1 MSTQLGLQ
9 DPLVDLLLQFPSP
22 QEFSTQQKANYKFAV
37 RGPLH
42 EEACVRDCQVLQTWK
57 GAAANPDGRDGQRG
71 QGQQPQ
77 RWKPDLFGVG
87 KVQALLWLPASIIWL
102 RDSNTQGPQTR
113 ALKREAAEVFLQI
126 QAPSEA
132 QREDHKL
139 RAARGHQ
146 LIAVESGDLGCAQCG
161 ATGVAAT
168 AATGAAAAIAAAC
181 RQGPAAL
188 HPGSLVW

>member
-1 MSTQLGLQ
+1 MYRAAYHAQSCPPCTELPTMHRTLLMRQLQQLNHGL
-9 DPLVDLLLQFPSP
+9 
-22 QEFSTQQKANYKFAV
+22 
-37 RGPLH
+37 PLH
-42 EEACVRDCQVLQTWK
+42 QSA
-57 GAAANPDGRDGQRG
+57 P
-71 QGQQPQ
+71 
-77 RWKPDLFGVG
+77 
-87 KVQALLWLPASIIWL
+87 
-102 RDSNTQGPQTR
+102 QGPQTR

-188 HPGSLVW
+188 HPGSLVWVFRPLLLALDRLKQRCL